1 MLLITRAPAISS
13 AQEQYMQHIM
23 SMSVD
28 PSSLVRYRIIQGIV
42 TIADMDVDM
51 ILKPENFTNISQ
63 LMLLSLKNKDDS

>member
-1 MLLITRAPAISS
+1 
-13 AQEQYMQHIM
+13 MQHIM

-42 TIADMDVDM
+42 TIADMDVDI